1 MADTEDIATEA
12 RHFLARAYAEYGDQ
26 DSADKILAGDSPRW
40 MHFPLS
46 AIESAIRS
54 ERSKRAVVSY
64 GPGFVDKSQWTS
76 TVCVKDIDGKGK
88 STFVS
93 VMAKGLAPQL
103 KLLEQGF
110 QNQGNKI
117 KGRADE

>member
-1 MADTEDIATEA
+1 MSNSSDIQAEA
-12 RHFLARAYAEYGDQ
+12 RNFLARAYAEYGDQ

-40 MHFPLS
+40 MYFPLA

-54 ERSKRAVVSY
+54 ERSKQSVVCC
-64 GPGFVDKSQWTS
+64 GPGFVEKSQWTS
-76 TVCVKDIDGKGK
+76 TFCVKDTDGKGK

-103 KLLEQGF
+103 KLLEQEF
-110 QNQGNKI
+110 QKKASKI
-117 KGRADE
+117 KVDGDE

>member
-40 MHFPLS
+40 MYFPLS

-54 ERSKRAVVSY
+54 ERSKRAVVSC

>member
-40 MHFPLS
+40 MYFPLA

-54 ERSKRAVVSY
+54 ERSKQTVVSC

-76 TVCVKDIDGKGK
+76 TFCVKDIDGKGK

-103 KLLEQGF
+103 KLLEQEF
-110 QNQGNKI
+110 QKQASKVKVDG
-117 KGRADE
+117 DE